1 MDAPRPDY
9 DDVSDWEVGDAVP
22 SDESVVVS
30 QDWDEVR
37 RYMWN
42 YVGIVRSDRRL
53 VRALRRH
60 DLMEEEITE
69 YYWKYLVTSDLLELR
84 NIATVASLIIHS
96 ALLRKESRGLH
107 YNSDYPSE
115 DPALA
120 KDTVLSRFASP
131 LAPVGWSPQRS
142 L

>member
-1 MDAPRPDY
+1 MKSGRKQ
-9 DDVSDWEVGDAVP
+9 SLAVA

-30 QDWDEVR
+30 QDWEEVR

-53 VRALRRH
+53 QRALRRH
-60 DLMEEEITE
+60 DLMEEEINE

-107 YNSDYPSE
+107 YNADYPDE
-115 DPALA
+115 DPAFA
-120 KDTVLSRFASP
+120 KETVLSRVEGDLARVGSQPWGGIGFAE
-131 LAPVGWSPQRS
+131 
-142 L
+142 